1 MSNTFL
7 NYTFKNILELSDL
20 EINVLQVSI
29 DHMVDH
35 LEDLCVN
42 DEDAR
47 RSLEAFDT
55 RSIHITRLGA
65 AKRLK
70 KLFSQ
75 GEV

>member
-1 MSNTFL
+1 MMSKTFL
-7 NYTFKNILELSDL
+7 NYTFKKILELSDL

-29 DHMVDH
+29 DPMVEH
-35 LEDLCVN
+35 LEAAISG
-42 DEDAR
+42 DEDA
-47 RSLEAFDT
+47 T
-55 RSIHITRLGA
+55 WITRLEA

>member
-1 MSNTFL
+1 MMSNTFL

-29 DHMVDH
+29 DHMVEH
-35 LEDLCVN
+35 LEGLCVN
-42 DEDAR
+42 DEDTSPEYMKALNHIPR
-47 RSLEAFDT
+47 LE
-55 RSIHITRLGA
+55 A

>member
-1 MSNTFL
+1 MSKTFL
-7 NYTFKNILELSDL
+7 NYTFKKILELSDL

-29 DHMVDH
+29 DHMVEH
-35 LEDLCVN
+35 LEDLCAD
-42 DEDAR
+42 DEDANR
-47 RSLEAFDT
+47 RYY
-55 RSIHITRLGA
+55 ITRLEA

>member
-1 MSNTFL
+1 MSKTFL
-7 NYTFKNILELSDL
+7 NYTFKKILELSDL

-29 DHMVDH
+29 DHMLEH
-35 LEDLCVN
+35 LEGLCAD
-42 DEDAR
+42 DEDANR
-47 RSLEAFDT
+47 RYY
-55 RSIHITRLGA
+55 ITRLEA